1 MFESITDGD
10 FAVVSIVIDDLQ
22 EEEVPTVTCFNT
34 TTKTKLSCLRT
45 VVLFD
50 RRH

>member
-22 EEEVPTVTCFNT
+22 EEEVPAVTCFNT
-34 TTKTKLSCLRT
+34 TTKQNYL
-45 VVLFD
+45 VYEQ
-50 RRH
+50 